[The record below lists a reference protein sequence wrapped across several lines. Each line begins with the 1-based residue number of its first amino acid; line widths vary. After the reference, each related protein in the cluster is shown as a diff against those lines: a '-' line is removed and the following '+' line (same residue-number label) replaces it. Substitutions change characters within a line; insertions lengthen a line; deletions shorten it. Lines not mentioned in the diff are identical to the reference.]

1 MDPSTAIIA
10 AVLYPTALVA
20 NPLDIKMEDNISTP
34 WCNSMLNPKN
44 RVDSLH
50 HVQQPRWRIDGGE
63 ADGTR
68 YFTIPDFA
76 LEKPPLRIDTYL
88 PQLSSYPESLQDVLQ
103 TQSVMFTPSS
113 RISCH
118 SISAYITRALE
129 IWSNQQ
135 QKFEMVYR
143 GMPFGSRIVFNNIT
157 SDIKLLNIHII
168 PDFGIEHQWFSLQ
181 ALKDLWNLPSSNWP
195 DIISLEELHLIQQPH
210 EAISLV
216 KIPQR
221 HSSELFVF
229 KSVLRDIEYFYH
241 ELKVL
246 LTLKP
251 HPNIISRPVYIVTKE
266 CRFGG
271 KTGVCGFI
279 LQYHRSGTLQNALL
293 NLPSDT
299 KTRLKCQLRW
309 AKQIT
314 SAIQHVQTSTIGFY
328 SNLKLINV
336 VMSASGT
343 GRDLDAV
350 LIDFEQRS
358 GFFSWSP
365 PEIHYI
371 HYLEH
376 LATFSQS
383 STTRSHYTRM
393 LQSYIP
399 SWIPLDSKPR
409 YSNPQHGYSFP
420 WLVLSRAEQ
429 EAAQVFMLGKVLWCI
444 FEGAGSMSCC
454 ISIES
459 FREAPCDILFP
470 SFRNTPMSIRDCIRK
485 CTAGAPEWNGRWPGV
500 VLRGNKLYP
509 FEKTEADSEWV
520 GTSREIQEAART
532 WWKEEIRHA
541 EVFLGVRRRL
551 RSGVV
556 LEEELMKV
564 LAFMKE
570 RPTLEEVAEALDKL
584 SQELEDEV

>member
-1 MDPSTAIIA
+1 MDKYLKSVPPSTGKYIHLLSPLNFTSSPVSYNAKSLLLKHKTIHVMDPSTAIIA

-20 NPLDIKMEDNISTP
+20 NPLEIKMEDNISTP
-34 WCNSMLNPKN
+34 WGNSMLNPKN
-44 RVDSLH
+44 RLDSLH

-135 QKFEMVYR
+135 QNFEMVYR

-343 GRDLDAV
+343 GRDLDAI

-376 LATFSQS
+376 LATFSES

-485 CTAGAPEWNGRWPGV
+485 CTAGAPEWNG
-500 VLRGNKLYP
+500 
-509 FEKTEADSEWV
+509 
-520 GTSREIQEAART
+520 
-532 WWKEEIRHA
+532 
-541 EVFLGVRRRL
+541 
-551 RSGVV
+551 
-556 LEEELMKV
+556 
-564 LAFMKE
+564 
-570 RPTLEEVAEALDKL
+570 
-584 SQELEDEV
+584 